1 MFVPKS
7 CLIIDDSES
16 VRNLVAK
23 ILTEEQVFDSCLLA
37 SDGIEGFKLLLKH
50 RPDIILCDV
59 VMPGLDGFK
68 FLELKDSKPDL
79 SKTPVIML
87 TSQEHVGVKV
97 KALEAG
103 ASDYL
108 TKPFEAKELIA
119 RVRVHLKIKSLQD
132 ELEKKNAEL
141 EKLSHTDGLTKI
153 NNRRHFVELLELEF
167 ARAERYKA
175 SLSYLMI
182 DIDHFKSINDTY
194 GHHVGDAVLVE
205 VSKALSSNLRAIDI
219 IGRYGGEEFGLILPG
234 TEVEGAEIVAER
246 NRIRVERLRVPCTD
260 VGKDLQV
267 TVSIGGAT
275 YPRQDI
281 KTYED
286 LVKFADQALYE
297 SKGTGRNCVTWSRY
311 RGLGLVRKLPEE

>member
-1 MFVPKS
+1 MAKT

-16 VRNLVAK
+16 VRNLVNK
-23 ILTEEQVFDSCLLA
+23 ILTEEKVFDTCMLA

-50 RPDIILCDV
+50 RPDIVLCDV

-79 SKTPVIML
+79 LKTPVIML
-87 TSQEHVGVKV
+87 TSQEQVGVKV

-132 ELEKKNAEL
+132 ELERKNLEL

-153 NNRRHFVELLELEF
+153 NNRRHFVELLELEY

-175 SLSYLMI
+175 PLSYLMI
-182 DIDHFKSINDTY
+182 DIDHFKQVNDTY
-194 GHHVGDAVLVE
+194 GHHIGDAVLIE

-219 IGRYGGEEFGLILPG
+219 IGRYGGEEFGIILPG
-234 TEVEGAEIVAER
+234 TDPEGSMIVAER
-246 NRIRVERLRVPCTD
+246 NRVRVERLRIDIPEMQ
-260 VGKDLQV
+260 KELQV

-286 LVKFADQALYE
+286 LVRFADHALYE
-297 SKGTGRNCVTWSRY
+297 SKGAGRNRVTWSRH
-311 RGLGLVRKLPEE
+311 RGLELVKKLPEE